1 MLNKEKYMDEL
12 LKYACRK
19 PMQSGFAVLKV
30 GGLANCIT
38 TSCSRCIFYDT
49 DCTDCTD
56 CEERRRKWLE
66 QEYEPPV
73 DWSKVPVDTPILVKD
88 TEDDD
93 WMNRYFAEYKN
104 GTVYAWCNGATS
116 WTEKS
121 KCEWQYAKL
130 VESGE

>member
-38 TSCSRCIFYDT
+38 TSCSRCIFYD
-49 DCTDCTD
+49 TDCTD

-104 GTVYAWCNGATS
+104 GTVYAWCSGATS
-116 WTEKS
+116 WTENS
-121 KCEWQYAKL
+121 KWDWKYAKL
-130 VESGE
+130 AESEE